1 MILAA
6 SSLYYYYR
14 YNELKLKQL
23 TVAAFLFRLSAALF
37 PYLHEW
43 DERYHALVAKNLSHD
58 FLLPKLYPI
67 ALLPYNFQAWGANY
81 IWLHKQPFTLW
92 IIACSIKIF
101 GANELSVR
109 APSILLSTIA
119 VVLTF
124 YIGKWLFN
132 EKIGFVAAI
141 FHCVNGRIIEMTG
154 GASATDHVDL
164 FYLFFIELA
173 AFLCVYSKHK
183 LPSNKNQHSWFAVLI
198 GVVLGICILCKWLPC
213 MFVVLIYAVLHW
225 REKKYVLNLFLL
237 LVAATLVMAP
247 WQIYAAL
254 NFSVEYWYEMKYNN
268 RHAFEVLEG
277 HAHGLLFHFDT
288 ARIMWNE
295 LVYLPLVYL
304 LYLSFVRPSR
314 QILTLT
320 IWIFLPYIFFT
331 MAATKM
337 PAYVLFCGPAIFIIQ
352 ALFVENLDLKKYKVL
367 KIILTVAFFLFAF
380 RYCIERTKP
389 FDATKEAKLLK
400 METEKI
406 KKLSSDGKTIVF
418 NDTHF
423 IATMFYTD
431 VIAYETLPTSDE
443 IEYLIKLGYSVLIKN
458 EKNVQQSL
466 RDDKRVKIVE

>member
-1 MILAA
+1 
-6 SSLYYYYR
+6 
-14 YNELKLKQL
+14 
-23 TVAAFLFRLSAALF
+23 
-37 PYLHEW
+37 
-43 DERYHALVAKNLSHD
+43 
-58 FLLPKLYPI
+58 
-67 ALLPYNFQAWGANY
+67 
-81 IWLHKQPFTLW
+81 
-92 IIACSIKIF
+92 
-101 GANELSVR
+101 
-109 APSILLSTIA
+109 
-119 VVLTF
+119 
-124 YIGKWLFN
+124 
-132 EKIGFVAAI
+132 
-141 FHCVNGRIIEMTG
+141 
-154 GASATDHVDL
+154 
-164 FYLFFIELA
+164 
-173 AFLCVYSKHK
+173 
-183 LPSNKNQHSWFAVLI
+183 
-198 GVVLGICILCKWLPC
+198 
-213 MFVVLIYAVLHW
+213 
-225 REKKYVLNLFLL
+225 
-237 LVAATLVMAP
+237 
-247 WQIYAAL
+247 
-254 NFSVEYWYEMKYNN
+254 
-268 RHAFEVLEG
+268 
-277 HAHGLLFHFDT
+277 
-288 ARIMWNE
+288 MWNE

-406 KKLSSDGKTIVF
+406 KKLSSGGKTIVF